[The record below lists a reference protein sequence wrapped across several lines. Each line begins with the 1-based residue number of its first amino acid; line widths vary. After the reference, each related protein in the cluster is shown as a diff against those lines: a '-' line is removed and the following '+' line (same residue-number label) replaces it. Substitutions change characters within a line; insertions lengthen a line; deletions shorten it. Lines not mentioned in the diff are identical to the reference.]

1 MMILLMMM
9 TFRIAA
15 KEAPESWSWVEQVSD
30 DDNDTDDDDDVREV
44 SPQSR
49 TRSLVEAVQILPQ
62 WPPSTPACGGE
73 IPASD

>member
-30 DDNDTDDDDDVREV
+30 DDNDNDDDDDVREV

-49 TRSLVEAVQILPQ
+49 TRSLVEAVLILPQ
-62 WPPSTPACGGE
+62 WPPSTPACGG
-73 IPASD
+73 

>member
-1 MMILLMMM
+1 M

-30 DDNDTDDDDDVREV
+30 DDNDTDDDDDDLREV

-49 TRSLVEAVQILPQ
+49 TRSLVVAVLILPQ
-62 WPPSTPACGGE
+62 
-73 IPASD
+73 

>member
-1 MMILLMMM
+1 MSDQDNDLVEMM

-30 DDNDTDDDDDVREV
+30 DDNDTDDDDDDLREV

-49 TRSLVEAVQILPQ
+49 TRSLVVAVLILPQ
-62 WPPSTPACGGE
+62 
-73 IPASD
+73 